1 MTYLIVGR
9 DLNPS
14 EPWAGGNLADIYPVL
29 EDIGG
34 FEAEAREAQAKL
46 NGAAVIDNPE
56 AFARGA
62 AQLLAAMDPKP
73 RVDSRHGCDCSKK
86 GRKTPL
92 VKAYAINGGIWVWV
106 RGNRLPKAAKR
117 HTARLHE
124 ADTLW
129 PPNTPPYPRVARCPH
144 CRAYWGIKLR
154 PSGYQ
159 VFRLGESTFDVRI
172 PV

>member
-92 VKAYAINGGIWVWV
+92 VKAYSINGGIWV
-106 RGNRLPKAAKR
+106 
-117 HTARLHE
+117 
-124 ADTLW
+124 
-129 PPNTPPYPRVARCPH
+129 
-144 CRAYWGIKLR
+144 
-154 PSGYQ
+154 
-159 VFRLGESTFDVRI
+159 LGER
-172 PV
+172 